1 MHQINHSYI
10 FTVLF
15 QFVTYKG
22 ANQVLSDAENLT
34 EERVDGVLNEFLKDI
49 KEGVLE
55 TKDWDSYLSAYTLSK
70 AALNAYTRIP
80 AKKYPRFKICLLR
93 SLNASLLRQGW
104 IIWGTELLVK
114 GLKRI
119 KRRLKPC

>member
-15 QFVTYKG
+15 QFVTNKG

-80 AKKYPRFKICLLR
+80 TKKYPRFMINSVHPGYVMTDINYFTGILTT
-93 SLNASLLRQGW
+93 Q
-104 IIWGTELLVK
+104 
-114 GLKRI
+114 
-119 KRRLKPC
+119 